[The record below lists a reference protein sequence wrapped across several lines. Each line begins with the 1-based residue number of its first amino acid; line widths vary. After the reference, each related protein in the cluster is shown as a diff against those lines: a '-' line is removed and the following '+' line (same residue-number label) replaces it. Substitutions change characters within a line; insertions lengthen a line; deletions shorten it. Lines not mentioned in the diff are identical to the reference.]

1 MSLERFSERIAR
13 FLGTGRFIAWM
24 TVVISA
30 WVAWNTM
37 LPQAWRFDRYPFIF
51 LTFALSLQ
59 ASYAAPLILL
69 AQNRQGDADRARA
82 EQDLGAD
89 LSTLTLVQR
98 IAQHLGVPGDY
109 TPGASASDCGRGGTS
124 AIDPP
129 SSAMPRITS

>member
-1 MSLERFSERIAR
+1 MNLEQLSERIAR

-24 TVVISA
+24 TVVIGA

-37 LPQAWRFDRYPFIF
+37 LPGSWQFDRYPFIF

-82 EQDLGAD
+82 EQDLTTD
-89 LSTLTLVQR
+89 TQTLTLLTAV
-98 IAQHLGVPGDY
+98 AAHLGVAAD
-109 TPGASASDCGRGGTS
+109 
-124 AIDPP
+124 
-129 SSAMPRITS
+129 